1 MAIFLSVASYHLH
14 ANYPLIIA
22 VAVAALVVSLLV
34 IIPPSRMQDRPG
46 A

>member
-1 MAIFLSVASYHLH
+1 
-14 ANYPLIIA
+14 

-34 IIPPSRMQDRPG
+34 IIPPARIQDKPV